1 MQTRRKLGAFRSRE
15 SARRFAG
22 AAVAQPYVGLDYTYL
37 DADEV
42 DLGALTLKGGY
53 QLNDWAAVE
62 LRGGVGVDDGNYYGV
77 KAELEHYV
85 GGYFRAG
92 LPNDSAIYPYVI
104 AGYTH
109 AKVKASVAGFSDSDS
124 EGDFSWGLGA
134 SLRLNELWSAN
145 IEVMR
150 YFDKSNI
157 EIDGVSLGVTYTF

>member
-1 MQTRRKLGAFRSRE
+1 MNVFKKLAGATLL
-15 SARRFAG
+15 AAFAG
-22 AAVAQPYVGLDYTYL
+22 AAAAQPYVGLDYTHL

-62 LRGGVGVDDGNYYGV
+62 LRGGVGVDDDNYYGV

-109 AKVKASVAGFSDSDS
+109 GKVKASFARFSESESD
-124 EGDFSWGLGA
+124 GDFSYGIGA
-134 SLRLNELWSAN
+134 SLRLSELWSAN
-145 IEVMR
+145 LEVMR
-150 YFDKSNI
+150 YLDTSDI
-157 EIDGVSLGVTYTF
+157 EIDGVSLGVIYNF